1 MKYRA
6 KVMRPQLGLV
16 SLEVV
21 AGSSQDAYAQMVA
34 QGYAVLSISPVFS
47 LTGFP
52 SLFPPK
58 FPLLMFSQKFLVL
71 MGAGMTQIE
80 AIKTILDEGDDVA
93 TSNVIK
99 EIATGLYE
107 GKSLSAAMEK
117 FPVEFPRLY
126 IEMIRSSERTGDI
139 GESLKQYIKYRNQ
152 IDSIRKKIINAS
164 IYPAILLTAGLIVS
178 MFLLFYV
185 VPKFSLIYQ
194 DIGHD
199 LPFFSRLLM
208 NFGNFCNDNVS
219 LVLGAML
226 GLVFS
231 LILASKR
238 PTVRAWLLKQLKRVP
253 TVGHQVHIYQL
264 SLFYRTISMLLKGG
278 LHILPTIDMV
288 GGVLESNLKSNLI
301 LAKQSI
307 YEGGAAS
314 ASFERFGLTTPIA
327 LSLLRVGEKTG
338 RLGDMSEYIANYY
351 DEQTAR
357 WVEWFTKLFEP
368 VLMSVIGI
376 VIGLIVVMMYF
387 PIFELAGSLQ

>member
-208 NFGNFCNDNVS
+208 NFGKFCNDNVS

>member
-52 SLFPPK
+52 SLFPTK

-208 NFGNFCNDNVS
+208 NFGKFCNDNVS